1 MSTKGFLLG
10 HIVDPASGE
19 RSGADVDLDPADL
32 TTHGVIVGMTGS
44 GKTGLGVILLEEAL
58 RTGLPTLVIDPKGD
72 MGALKLLFP
81 EFRADDFEPW
91 VSADEARRA
100 GVTTAELGEKA
111 AALWKKGVSGWDPS
125 LEAIRTLKDAV
136 DVTIYTPGSSAGVPI
151 NVIGSL
157 AAPKLDWTR
166 DAETGRDEIEGLVSS
181 LLTLAGVAADPL
193 SSPEHILLATIIE
206 QFWSAGR
213 DLDMA
218 TLIGAVQQPPMR
230 KLGVFEVDMFFPPKD
245 RMALAMRLNG
255 LIASP
260 AFAAWAEGPPLD
272 IPSMLFEPDGRPRAA
287 IIYLAHLSEE
297 ERQFIVTMIL
307 SKVVTWMRG
316 LSGAT
321 DLRALVYM
329 DEVFGYAPP
338 TANPPSKKPIL
349 TMLKQARAYGVGL
362 TLSTQNPVDLDY
374 KAMSNT
380 GAWMIGRLQTER
392 DKARILEALQ
402 SAGGGRDIKAID
414 RMISGLG
421 KRQFLLH
428 NTHEP
433 EPSVFTTRWAMSY
446 LRGPLTRDEV
456 KRLTPEAAAT
466 APPQSAQPAQPTEAA
481 APVQPQAPQN
491 AAPALAEDETPV
503 PPKVS
508 ARADVRYLDPAAPW
522 AAAIDANPAGLRLEP
537 YIAARVHLVYDE
549 TKADLR
555 HEQELEMVFR
565 LTDAFDPA
573 EAICVD
579 YDPRDF
585 QTDPPERAVYTLI
598 DAPIHTVQF
607 WSGAGRKL
615 KDHLYRR
622 STVTIFH
629 NPPLKLYSRVDESE
643 AAFQARCD
651 RAAEDRAD
659 QDIAKLRDRLDKKL
673 DRARDQLAAAERR
686 VRELESETRSRAREE
701 WFGGAGDVLGTLL
714 GRRRSRTIEGAVR
727 RSNQTERARR
737 RLRSAEEKAQERVAR
752 IEDLELDLAREIE
765 AIDDKWEDASAEITT
780 LEVGLEKNDI
790 SVAELALVWVRK

>member
-1 MSTKGFLLG
+1 MSTEGFFLG
-10 HIVDPASGE
+10 HAVDPASGE
-19 RSGADVDLDPADL
+19 RSGADVGLDPADL

-58 RTGLPTLVIDPKGD
+58 RKRLPTLVIDPKGD
-72 MGALKLLFP
+72 MGNLKLLFP
-81 EFRADDFEPW
+81 EFRPEDFAPW
-91 VSADEARRA
+91 VSADEARRE
-100 GVTTAELGEKA
+100 GVTTAELGAKTA
-111 AALWKKGVSGWDPS
+111 SLWRKGVAGWDPG
-125 LEAIRTLKDAV
+125 LEAIRRLKDDV
-136 DVTIYTPGSSAGVPI
+136 DVTLYTPGSSAGVPI

-157 AAPKLDWTR
+157 AAPALDWAR
-166 DAETGRDEIEGLVSS
+166 DAEAGRDEIEGLVSS
-181 LLTLAGVAADPL
+181 LLTLAGIAGDPL

-230 KLGVFEVDMFFPPKD
+230 KLGVFEVDAFFPPKD

-260 AFAAWAEGPPLD
+260 AFAAWAEGAPLD
-272 IPSMLFEPDGRPRAA
+272 IRSLLFEADGSPRAA
-287 IIYLAHLSEE
+287 IVYLAHLSEE

-307 SKVVTWMRG
+307 SKVVTWMRS

-329 DEVFGYAPP
+329 DEVYGYAPP

-374 KAMSNT
+374 KAMSNA

-402 SAGGGRDIKAID
+402 SAGGGRDLKAID

-428 NTHEP
+428 NTREP
-433 EPSVFTTRWAMSY
+433 EPQVFATRWAMSY

-456 KRLTPEAAAT
+456 KRLTPAAA
-466 APPQSAQPAQPTEAA
+466 AA
-481 APVQPQAPQN
+481 APPAQTSAQTPTAEPAPVP
-491 AAPALAEDETPV
+491 APALAEDETPV
-503 PPKVS
+503 APDVS
-508 ARADVRYLDPAAPW
+508 SRALVRHLDPAAPW
-522 AAAIDANPAGLRLEP
+522 AAEIGANPAGKRLEAFV
-537 YIAARVHLVYDE
+537 AARVHLVYDE

-555 HEQELEMVFR
+555 HEQELEMV
-565 LTDAFDPA
+565 LPLGGGGGPSDAIA
-573 EAICVD
+573 VD
-579 YDPRDF
+579 YDARDF
-585 QTDPPERAVYTLI
+585 LNDPPEGAVYAMV
-598 DAPIHTVQF
+598 DAPIHTARF
-607 WSGAGRKL
+607 WSSLERKI

-622 STVTIFH
+622 STVAVFR
-629 NPPLKLYSRVDESE
+629 NAALKLYSRVGESE
-643 AAFQARCD
+643 EAFQARCD

-659 QDIAKLRDRLDKKL
+659 QEIAKLRGRLDKKL
-673 DRARDQLAAAERR
+673 DRARDKLAEAERR
-686 VRELESETRSRAREE
+686 VRELESEAKSRSRDE
-701 WFGGAGDVLGTLL
+701 WFSGAGDVLATLL
-714 GRRRSRTIEGAVR
+714 GRRRSRTLAGAVR
-727 RSNQTERARR
+727 RSNMTERARQ
-737 RLRSAEEKAQERVAR
+737 RLRSAAETAEDHVDR
-752 IEDLELDLAREIE
+752 IEELERDLAREVEKIDGEWEEAAAAIE
-765 AIDDKWEDASAEITT
+765 TM
-780 LEVGLEKNDI
+780 EVGLEKNDI
-790 SVAELALVWVRK
+790 SVAELTLVWVRK